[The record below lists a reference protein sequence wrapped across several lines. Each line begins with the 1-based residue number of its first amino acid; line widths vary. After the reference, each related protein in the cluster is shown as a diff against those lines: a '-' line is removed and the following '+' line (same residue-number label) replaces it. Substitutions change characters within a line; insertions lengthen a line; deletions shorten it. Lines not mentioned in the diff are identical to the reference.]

1 MKLLLT
7 FRCSRKRS
15 SHTLNNW
22 IKIQIVKGFW
32 EPVGTKYIEGS
43 ACEYGYSFLGTLLSF
58 ALAQNYA
65 NAKTTHTHTWKVKLP
80 TCYISRCAEVTISHA
95 LHEYGLR
102 PQQASSF
109 SYTFLS
115 LCSTPSHSLSHSL
128 LACSFIVFLL
138 FYGLH
143 SWACSSWLRGVIQMH
158 DKFKL
163 VCHLVVSCGRIN
175 LNVLR
180 IRYLKC

>member
-7 FRCSRKRS
+7 FCCSRKRS

-22 IKIQIVKGFW
+22 IKIQIVKGFR
-32 EPVGTKYIEGS
+32 EPVGSKYIEGS
-43 ACEYGYSFLGTLLSF
+43 ACEYGYSFLGTPLSF
-58 ALAQNYA
+58 AVAQNYA
-65 NAKTTHTHTWKVKLP
+65 NAKTTHTHIKGETTHMLYFPLCWGDNFPRITRIRFKTSASKQLL
-80 TCYISRCAEVTISHA
+80 
-95 LHEYGLR
+95 LHI
-102 PQQASSF
+102 SF
-109 SYTFLS
+109 SLLYFLALS
-115 LCSTPSHSLSHSL
+115 VSHCL